1 MEARSISL
9 SNGFAG
15 QIPLPLITT
24 PSTSSGS
31 AEEIN
36 IWNLQ
41 RILKYIHWMSLS
53 NYCFFQ
59 SLKGIVELRK
69 KLMSSTFTHPH
80 AIPNLHFFLLEDI
93 LQKARVQITSGN
105 IDFYCIW
112 TEIKVSKYNLFVWHI
127 SQIKITKCF
136 TK

>member
-41 RILKYIHWMSLS
+41 RILKYTHLIHWMSLS

-80 AIPNLHFFLLEDI
+80 AVPNLHFFLLEVI

-112 TEIKVSKYNLFVWHI
+112 RENKVSK
-127 SQIKITKCF
+127 
-136 TK
+136 